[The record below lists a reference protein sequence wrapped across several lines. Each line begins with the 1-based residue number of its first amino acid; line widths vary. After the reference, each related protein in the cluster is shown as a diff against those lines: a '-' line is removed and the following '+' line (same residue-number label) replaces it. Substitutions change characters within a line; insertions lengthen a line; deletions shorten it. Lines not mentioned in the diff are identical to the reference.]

1 MLTYT
6 TYSEAGGVGKTTL
19 SANLARAHVDNGLDV
34 IVIDFDP
41 QDGSLSYLLGVEDGR
56 DDEKADTLVHHLI
69 DRPKG
74 NFEDLIRTTEGIDV
88 LPSHN
93 ILERLGDLLSDA
105 ASIAEQTGESFSK
118 YGRMRHV
125 LAKNNVPDQYDVLI
139 VDPPAT
145 SGPHLYNAIDATRSL
160 VIPVEPSG
168 KGDQSISGLE
178 SVSAGIEDTLGI
190 TVGVLA
196 VVPNRYEGLNDQDA
210 VLNEVSDLGYEV
222 PVTLRKRSSLF
233 EGCWRKQCTAY
244 RYIDEHRE
252 RKRDHELETLVKID
266 ELADHLEDRA

>member
-34 IVIDFDP
+34 LVIDFDP

-74 NFEDLIRTTEGIDV
+74 EFEDLIRTTEGIDV

-118 YGRMRHV
+118 YGRLRHV

-145 SGPHLYNAIDATRSL
+145 SGPHLYNAIDTTRSL
-160 VIPVEPSG
+160 VIPVELSG

-210 VLNEVSDLGYEV
+210 VLNEVSDLGYDV

>member
-34 IVIDFDP
+34 LVIDFDP

-74 NFEDLIRTTEGIDV
+74 EFEDLIRTTEGIDV

-118 YGRMRHV
+118 YGRLRHV

-160 VIPVEPSG
+160 VIPVELSG

-210 VLNEVSDLGYEV
+210 VLNEVSDLGYDV

-266 ELADHLEDRA
+266 ELADQLEDRA